1 MRDFVMITEETVFNK
16 IMYVSNSLIILR
28 RNLSGVSIY
37 ERNDD

>member
-1 MRDFVMITEETVFNK
+1 VRDFVMITEETVFNK

-28 RNLSGVSIY
+28 RNLSGSSID